1 MAEDL
6 PTRVTIRTYNVGFGD
21 CFLMSIAY
29 AQSRE
34 RHVLIDFGSTGL
46 PEKAEKSRLHEI
58 AKNIGERCDGRLDAI
73 VATHR
78 HRDHISGFATA
89 EKEAGSGDLIAALKP
104 RLVVQPWT
112 EDPDLAVDAEGP
124 IAGDKRAPEKRF
136 TRSLANMQE
145 VAGEI
150 LNLART
156 DRSLKEL
163 KDQLSFLG
171 ADNIANLSAVE
182 NLMGI
187 APNRYVHC
195 GSRSGLEKLLP
206 GTTVHVLGPPTLRQ
220 TMSIK
225 KQRHEDPEQ
234 FWLNQLRAL
243 RSAER
248 KAGRI
253 PPLFPSQTAAR
264 GPRFPIDT
272 RWLIHRAKRS
282 RGQQL
287 LQIVRILDKAMNNTS
302 VILLFEVGD
311 QSILFPGD
319 AQIENWEYALSD
331 SAIVERLRRVNV
343 YKVGHHG
350 SRNATPKSL
359 WDIFE
364 RKAAKGERTD
374 RLVSL
379 MSTMPGKHG
388 HETSNTEV
396 PRRTLV
402 QELQRRS
409 DHHSTHELPGE
420 SLYFDIHI
428 EVSSSPKRGRAAPTE
443 KRSAR
448 KGS

>member
-34 RHVLIDFGSTGL
+34 RHILIDFGSTGL
-46 PEKAEKSRLHEI
+46 PEKAEKSRLHEN

-89 EKEAGSGDLIAALKP
+89 AKGAGSGDLIASLRP

-112 EDPDLAVDAEGP
+112 EDPDLAFDAEGP
-124 IAGDKRAPEKRF
+124 IDGDKRAPEKRF

-182 NLMGI
+182 NLMGM

-206 GTTVHVLGPPTLRQ
+206 GTTVHVLGPPILRQ

-253 PPLFPSQTAAR
+253 LPLFPSQTAAR

-331 SAIVERLRRVNV
+331 SAIVERLSRSLKKRP
-343 YKVGHHG
+343 VGHRILVAG
-350 SRNATPKSL
+350 L
-359 WDIFE
+359 FE
-364 RKAAKGERTD
+364 A
-374 RLVSL
+374 
-379 MSTMPGKHG
+379 
-388 HETSNTEV
+388 
-396 PRRTLV
+396 
-402 QELQRRS
+402 
-409 DHHSTHELPGE
+409 
-420 SLYFDIHI
+420 
-428 EVSSSPKRGRAAPTE
+428 GRVGAGPSGLLT
-443 KRSAR
+443 R
-448 KGS
+448 